1 MSVTLNGSSARARD
15 QRRLGR
21 EKRRE
26 MTAGSRERSAEPSPS
41 GDSRGEGSAA
51 ASVRKRL
58 TQTPPGA
65 AALVGAAVGVLTAVL
80 LQKMRNDGNEISGDV
95 AVHLLDRI
103 ELLTIKL
110 QVRQARRG
118 GPVEIDVHRVQGD
131 TSSRP

>member
-1 MSVTLNGSSARARD
+1 V
-15 QRRLGR
+15 
-21 EKRRE
+21 
-26 MTAGSRERSAEPSPS
+26 
-41 GDSRGEGSAA
+41 
-51 ASVRKRL
+51 
-58 TQTPPGA
+58 
-65 AALVGAAVGVLTAVL
+65 AALVGAAVGVLTGVL
-80 LQKMRNDGNEISGDV
+80 LKKMRNDGNEISGDV